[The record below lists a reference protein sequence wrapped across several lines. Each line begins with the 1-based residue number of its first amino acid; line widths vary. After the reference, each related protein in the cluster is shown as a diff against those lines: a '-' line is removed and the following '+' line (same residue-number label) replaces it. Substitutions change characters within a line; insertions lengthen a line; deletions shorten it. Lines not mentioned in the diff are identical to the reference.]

1 MTNIEIAKKIY
12 GWAYYNMEGCDEP
25 EFSFFD
31 GLCFVAAKYL
41 TEKINMQYK
50 KEIDTSK
57 YDENI
62 EF

>member
-1 MTNIEIAKKIY
+1 MTDIEIAEKIY

-41 TEKINMQYK
+41 MEKTNMKYK

-57 YDENI
+57 YNNGI